1 VNEVISKLALI
12 IEDERDLAT
21 IFSNALEA
29 AGFQTEIINAGDK
42 AVERLA
48 DIVPDV
54 VILDLH
60 LPRVAGTD
68 ILQRIRADARFADT
82 RVLVTTA
89 DARMAETLADQ
100 ADLVLIK
107 PISFS
112 QLRDLA
118 MRMAASR

>member
-1 VNEVISKLALI
+1 MTDQDSKLALI

-21 IFSNALEA
+21 IFASALEA
-29 AGFQTEIINAGDK
+29 AGFRTETINAGDT
-42 AVERLA
+42 AIERLA

-60 LPRVAGTD
+60 LPRVAGGD
-68 ILQRIRADARFADT
+68 ILRHIRADARFANT
-82 RVLVTTA
+82 RVLITTA

-118 MRMAASR
+118 VRMAAS